1 MIYLFTDFF
10 SQSQICRC
18 GDSFAFHYSTDGQQ
32 FYMMRFFN
40 FAAGSTVKVGLSA
53 HAPVGNGG
61 IRTFSNLIIE
71 NKTVKNIREG
81 M

>member
-1 MIYLFTDFF
+1 
-10 SQSQICRC
+10 
-18 GDSFAFHYSTDGQQ
+18 
-32 FYMMRFFN
+32 MMRFFN
-40 FAAGSTVKVGLSA
+40 FAVGSTVKVGLSA